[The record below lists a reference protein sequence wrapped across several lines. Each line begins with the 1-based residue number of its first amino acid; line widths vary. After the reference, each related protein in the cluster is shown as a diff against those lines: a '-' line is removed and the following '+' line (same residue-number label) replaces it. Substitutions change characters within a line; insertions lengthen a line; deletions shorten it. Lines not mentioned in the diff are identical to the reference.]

1 MKDINSILLEK
12 KEGQIITKIIKIIKG
27 SVKAIPFSGNID
39 SAVGDTSFTDTLTFW
54 YENSHIVGLFFLS
67 TELEKLP
74 ESIGNLTHLKFLVIV
89 SSQIQEIPTDL
100 KKLNLLEHIEFTNV
114 LDADPIIN
122 IEFPDIFQFLN
133 RLKTLRIGGNFEI
146 YIPPSFT
153 TLKSLEEL
161 DLDSC
166 LFFTNYTQ
174 YLQYTKE
181 RVNNV
186 KNLPKDLEKLKFIYN
201 KYGKYIN
208 ELPKDFEKL
217 ISLQKLYLR
226 SHFHKIQL
234 PSSIIHLPNL
244 KEINFSYSKIKNPEI
259 VFNFRSLEIL
269 DLSYCELNEIPKTI
283 KFLKNLKELD
293 LTDTKLLEIPSE
305 IIYCQNLEK
314 LNLMWNNFFETFENW
329 INYLIQLPKLKQIII
344 NKGFLRDMPRELFE
358 KKDLEI
364 IGF

>member
-1 MKDINSILLEK
+1 M
-12 KEGQIITKIIKIIKG
+12 
-27 SVKAIPFSGNID
+27 
-39 SAVGDTSFTDTLTFW
+39 
-54 YENSHIVGLFFLS
+54 
-67 TELEKLP
+67 
-74 ESIGNLTHLKFLVIV
+74 
-89 SSQIQEIPTDL
+89 
-100 KKLNLLEHIEFTNV
+100 
-114 LDADPIIN
+114 
-122 IEFPDIFQFLN
+122 
-133 RLKTLRIGGNFEI
+133 
-146 YIPPSFT
+146 
-153 TLKSLEEL
+153 

-293 LTDTKLLEIPSE
+293 LTDTKLLEIPE

-364 IGF
+364 KGF